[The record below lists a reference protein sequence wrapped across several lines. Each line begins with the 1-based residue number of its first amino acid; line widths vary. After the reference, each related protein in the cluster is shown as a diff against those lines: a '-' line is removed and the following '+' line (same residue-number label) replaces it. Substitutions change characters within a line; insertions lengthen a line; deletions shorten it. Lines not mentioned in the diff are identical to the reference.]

1 MKTTL
6 GQVIIAVIL
15 LAAGWI
21 VRQASRVEQQL
32 AAAETRLATL
42 QPEAADTEYAGVVDT
57 LGPAADLP
65 VLGTALVAD
74 VQEARAKIAYWR
86 GDYASVPSDESAIA
100 DSETSPDLVFLAAN
114 AKFRMVVGRRT
125 GQEGA
130 QDLDGV
136 LRIYTVLL
144 KRDPSHQDGAF
155 NYEYVVRL
163 RNIVARTKAGSG
175 DPKGAAGAKDQPP
188 PPSVHGDQ
196 GAPPSDDTS
205 DQFNVIVPLR
215 PEERGELMKAGS
227 GAGRQRKG

>member
-1 MKTTL
+1 VTTTL
-6 GQVIIAVIL
+6 GQIIIALML
-15 LAAGWI
+15 LAAGGL
-21 VRQASRVEQQL
+21 VRQAARVERQL
-32 AAAETRLATL
+32 AGAETRLATL
-42 QPEAADTEYAGVVDT
+42 QPDAADSEYAGVVEA

-74 VQEARAKIAYWR
+74 IQEARAKIAYWR
-86 GDYASVPSDESAIA
+86 GDYASVPSQEAELTDPG
-100 DSETSPDLVFLAAN
+100 TSPDLVFLAAN
-114 AKFRMVVGRRT
+114 AKFRTVVGRRS

-136 LRIYTVLL
+136 LRVYTMLL

-163 RNIVARTKAGSG
+163 RNIVARTRPRSG
-175 DPKGAAGAKDQPP
+175 DAQGAAGSKSQPP

-205 DQFNVIVPLR
+205 DSFNVIVPLR

-227 GAGRQRKG
+227 GAARQRKG